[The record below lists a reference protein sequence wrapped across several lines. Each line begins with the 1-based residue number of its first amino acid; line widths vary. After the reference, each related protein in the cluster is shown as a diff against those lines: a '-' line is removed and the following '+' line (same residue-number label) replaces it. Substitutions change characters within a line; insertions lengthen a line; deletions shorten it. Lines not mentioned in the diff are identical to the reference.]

1 MSIIA
6 FVLIIVSAV
15 LHASWNLMAKKS
27 TMTVPFYAVICTT
40 SALLWLHVQFWT
52 PIPVQGLPGPF
63 WMYLA
68 GSIASDVTYCFG
80 LLLVYRTMEMSTV
93 YPVMRSLPLLM
104 TALLTA
110 LLGWG
115 APLTPVAL
123 AGMGVVFC
131 GCMIM
136 PLKKFSD
143 FSLRNYLNWNFLFT
157 MIVALGTTGYT
168 IFDSQ
173 SQGVIR
179 AAFPDIS
186 KPVVSLTYY
195 SIRGLVLSSTLWLVI
210 LFRSADRAAV
220 AEFWKNRNFTPVLA
234 GLAASLCYVLVLIAM
249 NYVTNVSFVQAF
261 RQIGLV
267 LGMAGAFIF
276 LKEKCTLTKIVG
288 IILILSGLAIT
299 ILK

>member
-27 TMTVPFYAVICTT
+27 RMTVPFYAILCSIC
-40 SALLWLHVQFWT
+40 ALMWLHVQFWT
-52 PIPVQGLPGPF
+52 PIDVPGLPWLF
-63 WMYLA
+63 WLYLA
-68 GSIASDVTYCFG
+68 GSVASD
-80 LLLVYRTMEMSTV
+80 LVYCVGLVLAYRAMEMSTV

-115 APLTPVAL
+115 KPLSPL
-123 AGMGVVFC
+123 AVTGMVIVFC
-131 GCMIM
+131 GCMTM

-143 FSLRNYLNWNFLFT
+143 FSLRNYFNRNFLFT
-157 MIVALGTTGYT
+157 IVVALGTTGYT

-173 SQGVIR
+173 SQSVIR
-179 AAFPDIS
+179 EAAQDIA
-186 KPVVSLTYY
+186 KPVVALTYY
-195 SIRGLVLSSTLWLVI
+195 STRGIMLSLSLWVMV
-210 LFRSADRAAV
+210 LFRASDRAEAK
-220 AEFWKNRNFTPVLA
+220 EYWKNRSLTPIFA
-234 GLAASLCYVLVLIAM
+234 GLAASMCYVLVLIAM

-267 LGMAGAFIF
+267 LGMLGGFIF
-276 LKEKCTLTKIVG
+276 LKEKCTITKIVG
-288 IILILSGLAIT
+288 IILILSGLAVT
-299 ILK
+299 IIR

>member
-6 FVLIIVSAV
+6 FVLIIISAM

-27 TMTVPFYAVICTT
+27 AMSVAFYAVICTT
-40 SALLWLHVQFWT
+40 CALFWLHVLFWT
-52 PIPVQGLPGPF
+52 PINILSLPGKF
-63 WMYLA
+63 WLYMA
-68 GSIASDVTYCFG
+68 GSVTSDVAYCFG

-110 LLGWG
+110 ILGWG
-115 APLTPVAL
+115 APLTPLAL
-123 AGMGVVFC
+123 TGMGVVFC

-143 FSLRNYLNWNFLFT
+143 FSFKNYLSWNFLFI
-157 MIVALGTTGYT
+157 MLVAFGTTGYT
-168 IFDSQ
+168 IFDNQ
-173 SQGVIR
+173 CQVVIR
-179 AAFPDIS
+179 ETVPDIS
-186 KPVVSLTYY
+186 KPIVSLTYY
-195 SIRGLVLSSTLWLVI
+195 SIRVLVLATALWLLV
-210 LFRSADRAAV
+210 LFRSADRAAI
-220 AEFWKNRNFTPVLA
+220 ADFWKNRNFTPVLA
-234 GLAASLCYVLVLIAM
+234 GFAASLCYVLVLIAM

-276 LKEKCTLTKIVG
+276 LKEKCTLTKIAG
-288 IILILSGLAIT
+288 IILILSGLAVT

>member
-6 FVLIIVSAV
+6 FILIVVSAV

-52 PIPVQGLPGPF
+52 PIPVLDLPALF
-63 WMYLA
+63 WLYMA
-68 GSIASDVTYCFG
+68 GTITSDVVYCFG
-80 LLLVYRTMEMSTV
+80 LILAYRAMEISTV
-93 YPVMRSLPLLM
+93 YPMMRSLPLLM

-110 LLGWG
+110 VLGWG
-115 APLTPVAL
+115 TPLTPL
-123 AGMGVVFC
+123 AVTGMMVVFC
-131 GCMIM
+131 GCMVM

-143 FSLRNYLNWNFLFT
+143 FSFRNYLNWNFVFT
-157 MIVALGTTGYT
+157 LIVALGTTGYT

-173 SQGVIR
+173 AQAAIR
-179 AAFPDIS
+179 SVMPDIS

-195 SIRGLVLSSTLWLVI
+195 STRGIILSSALWVVI
-210 LFRSADRAAV
+210 LFRAADRAAV
-220 AEFWKNRNFTPVLA
+220 AAFWKNRNFTPILA
-234 GLAASLCYVLVLIAM
+234 GLAASMCYVLVLIAM

-261 RQIGLV
+261 RQIGLI
-267 LGMAGAFIF
+267 LGMVGGFVF
-276 LKEKCTLTKIVG
+276 LKEKCTITKIVG

-299 ILK
+299 IIR

>member
-1 MSIIA
+1 MSPIA

-52 PIPVQGLPGPF
+52 PIPVQDLPGPF

>member
-1 MSIIA
+1 MSLIA

-15 LHASWNLMAKKS
+15 LHASWNLLAKKS
-27 TMTVPFYAVICTT
+27 QMTVPFYTIICTT

-52 PIPVQGLPGPF
+52 PIPVPALPAKF

-68 GSIASDVTYCFG
+68 GSIISDVTYCCG
-80 LLLVYRTMEMSTV
+80 LILAYRTMEMSTV

-110 LLGWG
+110 VLGWG

-123 AGMGVVFC
+123 AGMGIVFC
-131 GCMIM
+131 GCMVM

-143 FSLRNYLNWNFLFT
+143 FSLKNYLNWNFLFT

-173 SQGVIR
+173 SQAVIR
-179 AAFPDIS
+179 SVFPDIS
-186 KPVVSLTYY
+186 KPIVSLTYY
-195 SIRGLVLSSTLWLVI
+195 STRGIALSSTLWLLI
-210 LFRSADRAAV
+210 LFRAADRAAV
-220 AEFWKNRNFTPVLA
+220 AEFWKKRSITPVIA

-267 LGMAGAFIF
+267 LGMAGGFIF
-276 LKEKCTLTKIVG
+276 LKEKCTITKIVG

-299 ILK
+299 IIR